1 MTAVILLVLSTA
13 VVVALVAYD
22 RARCESARLR
32 LLVELSGLLQVTT
45 TVAEAS
51 ELVPVFGRHL
61 FPAMTGTLRLRA
73 SSCETM
79 EEVAFWGDP
88 LRATGADLCIPIVA
102 AGETAGALTLRVPP
116 NGSFAA
122 GTEFFAH
129 AFADQIALALGSLQ
143 QQEALRTR
151 AVRDALTG
159 LFNRRYLE
167 ECLRRELATSACN
180 ETQVGVMI
188 VDVDHFKRFNDT
200 YGHGGGD
207 ALLQQFARG
216 MQSVAGENDIVC
228 RYGGEEFVIVL
239 PDTTTEALH
248 ACAERLRDY
257 ARELHVH
264 RDGHV
269 LGGVTISSGIAIYP
283 HHATTAEG
291 LIAAADR
298 ALYAAKTAGRDRVAS
313 PPPQVVGRDAA

>member
-1 MTAVILLVLSTA
+1 MTATILLLLLTG
-13 VVVALVAYD
+13 VVAALVAYD
-22 RARCESARLR
+22 RARSESARLR
-32 LLVELSGLLQVTT
+32 LLVEMSGLLQVTT
-45 TVAEAS
+45 TIGEAS

-61 FPAMTGTLRLRA
+61 FPAMSGALHLRRPTGDAMDVVA
-73 SSCETM
+73 S
-79 EEVAFWGDP
+79 WGDP
-88 LRATGADLCIPIVA
+88 LDESDAAVCIPIM
-102 AGETAGALTLRVPP
+102 AGGDAAGALTLRTPSKSSLP
-116 NGSFAA
+116 SD
-122 GTEFFAH
+122 TDFFAN

-143 QQEALRTR
+143 QQETLRTR

-167 ECLRRELATSACN
+167 ECLRRELACAARN
-180 ETQVGVMI
+180 ETQVGVI
-188 VDVDHFKRFNDT
+188 VVDVDHFKRFNDT

-207 ALLQQFARG
+207 ALLQQLARL
-216 MQSVAGENDIVC
+216 MQSVAGENDVVC

-239 PDTTTEALH
+239 PDTSNEALR

-264 RDGHV
+264 RDGQP
-269 LGGVTISSGIAIYP
+269 LGSVTVSSGIAISP
-283 HHATTAEG
+283 HHATTADG

-298 ALYAAKTAGRDRVAS
+298 ALYAAKTAGRDRVAT

>member
-1 MTAVILLVLSTA
+1 MTATILLLLLGALIAS
-13 VVVALVAYD
+13 LVAYD
-22 RARCESARLR
+22 RARAESARLR
-32 LLVELSGLLQVTT
+32 LLVESSGLLQVTT
-45 TVAEAS
+45 SVSEAS

-61 FPAMTGTLRLRA
+61 FPTMTGALRLRGT
-73 SSCETM
+73 SSETM
-79 EEVAFWGDP
+79 VEVAFWGDP
-88 LRATGADLCIPIVA
+88 LQETGADLCIPIVTG
-102 AGETAGALTLRVPP
+102 GETAGALTLRVPAY
-116 NGSFAA
+116 GSFPS

-159 LFNRRYLE
+159 LYNRRYLE
-167 ECLRRELATSACN
+167 ECLRRELARAACE
-180 ETQVGVMI
+180 ETQVGVI
-188 VDVDHFKRFNDT
+188 VVDVDHFKRFNDT

-207 ALLQQFARG
+207 ALLQQFARL
-216 MQSVAGENDIVC
+216 MQSVTGENDVVC
-228 RYGGEEFVIVL
+228 RYGGEEFVIIL
-239 PDTTTEALH
+239 PDTTTEALR

-257 ARELHVH
+257 ARELHIH
-264 RDGHV
+264 RDGHL
-269 LGGVTISSGIAIYP
+269 LGNVTISSGIAIAP

-298 ALYAAKTAGRDRVAS
+298 ALYAAKSAGRDRVAS

>member
-1 MTAVILLVLSTA
+1 MTATIVLLLLAAVIAS
-13 VVVALVAYD
+13 LVAYD
-22 RARCESARLR
+22 RARSESVRLR

-45 TVAEAS
+45 TVSEAS

-61 FPAMTGTLRLRA
+61 FPTMTGTLRLRRP
-73 SSCETM
+73 SCEAM
-79 EEVAFWGDP
+79 DEVAFWGDP
-88 LRATGADLCIPIVA
+88 LQQAGADLCIPITA
-102 AGETAGALTLRVPP
+102 AGETAGALTLRVPA
-116 NGSFAA
+116 NGSFPA

-143 QQEALRTR
+143 QQETLRTR

-167 ECLRRELATSACN
+167 ECLRRELTKAACD
-180 ETQVGVMI
+180 ETQVGVI
-188 VDVDHFKRFNDT
+188 VVDVDHFKRFNDT

-207 ALLQQFARG
+207 ALLQQFARL

-239 PDTTTEALH
+239 PDTTTEALR

-264 RDGHV
+264 RDGHL
-269 LGGVTISSGIAIYP
+269 LGGVTISSGIAISP
-283 HHATTAEG
+283 HHATTVEG